1 MSAGAAGVEFQLS
14 ALEDLPPLPP
24 TPVMPPSGT
33 TGAHAPVVPEVD
45 VEALCAEARAEGYAA
60 GAADARDL
68 LADPAATLRAA
79 AAEVTALRETV
90 ADSAE
95 RAAIELA
102 LAVAAQALQGAL
114 DVEPER
120 VVDVVRGT
128 LRRLVERER
137 LTLLVSP
144 EDLDVVRDHADGLI
158 AELGGIEHCEV
169 QADRR
174 VPRGGAIVRTAEGEV
189 DGTLETKLERA
200 REVVRDALGR

>member
-1 MSAGAAGVEFQLS
+1 MSAGAAEFRFA

-24 TPVMPPSGT
+24 TPARPPSAG
-33 TGAHAPVVPEVD
+33 GPAVAEPAAPDVD
-45 VEALCAEARAEGYAA
+45 VEALCAEARAEGHAA
-60 GAADARDL
+60 GAAEAREL
-68 LADPAATLRAA
+68 LAGPAATLRAA
-79 AAEVTALRETV
+79 AAEIGELRDTI
-90 ADSAE
+90 AGSAE
-95 RAAIELA
+95 RAAVELA

-128 LRRLVERER
+128 LRRLLERER
-137 LTLLVSP
+137 LILLVSP

-200 REVVRDALGR
+200 REVVRDALAR